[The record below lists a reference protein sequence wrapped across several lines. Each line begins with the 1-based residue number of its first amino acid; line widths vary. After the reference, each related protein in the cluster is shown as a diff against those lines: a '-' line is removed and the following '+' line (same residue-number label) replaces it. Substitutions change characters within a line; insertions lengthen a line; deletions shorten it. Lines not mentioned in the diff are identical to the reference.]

1 MHATT
6 CDLRPGS
13 IPDGQLIEYDDISEL
28 LLVSGTELVWLL
40 KCQYINAVMYPAK
53 AKYMNYTLRAG
64 AIEEGQTKREFSTLM
79 LNLYKIGC

>member
-53 AKYMNYTLRAG
+53 TKYMNCKVCVSAL
-64 AIEEGQTKREFSTLM
+64 EEGHT
-79 LNLYKIGC
+79 